1 MHSFEDKLD
10 LRSLAPEP
18 SHLPITKNSVESYS
32 MHKPSDREQAGA
44 SSDLVPEE
52 VVTLCR

>member
-32 MHKPSDREQAGA
+32 MHKLSDREQAGA